1 MKQQILNHLK
11 NIPGWRTNRKLVAIA
26 VDDYGNVRLHSKKA
40 REQMD
45 KAGLKVHSR
54 FDAYDTLETREDL
67 EALYEVLESVKDKN
81 GKPAVFTPYAL
92 CCNPDFEEMEKQG
105 NKEYIPEEL
114 PTTYE
119 RLESLL
125 PRDYQSTWSLW
136 KQGIDR
142 GIIQPEYHGR
152 EHLNLKAFNKKL
164 EAKDQELLTALST
177 RSVTSLSGSGLDYIG
192 WTAAFSFQGKGDYE
206 KLKGILADGVQR
218 FERVYGYKASCFTPP
233 AQQFPPE
240 LEPYTAQLGIKA
252 IDRPFFSR
260 AHLGEGKYQRKIR
273 AMRRLS
279 DGTVHLVRN
288 VVFEPTDSHIDHVAK
303 AMDQISAAFFW
314 RKPVIISSHRVNFC
328 GLIDERNRK
337 KGLTELKRL
346 LDNITQKWPEVE
358 FVGMRTVASMIAG
371 VNKASA

>member
-1 MKQQILNHLK
+1 MVRHLIDLIK

-45 KAGLKVHSR
+45 EAGLKVHSR

-81 GKPAVFTPYAL
+81 GKPAVFTPFAL
-92 CCNPDFEEMEKQG
+92 SCNPNFEEMEKQG
-105 NKEYIPEEL
+105 YKEYIPEEL

-119 RLESLL
+119 KLESLL
-125 PRDYQSTWSLW
+125 PRDYQGARSLW
-136 KQGIDR
+136 KRGIDR
-142 GIIQPEYHGR
+142 GIMQPEYHGR
-152 EHLNLKAFNKKL
+152 EHLNLKAFNIKL
-164 EAKDQELLTALST
+164 AARDAELLSALST
-177 RSVTSLSGSGLDYIG
+177 RSVTSLSGSGLNHIG
-192 WTAAFSFQGKGDYE
+192 WTAAFSFQGKDDYGN
-206 KLKGILADGVQR
+206 LKGILADGVQR

-240 LEPYTAQLGIKA
+240 LEPFVAELGIKA

-260 AHLGEGKYQRKIR
+260 THLGAGKYQRKIR

-279 DGTVHLVRN
+279 NGTVQLVRN
-288 VVFEPTDSHIDHVAK
+288 VVFEPTDSHFDHVAK
-303 AMDQISAAFFW
+303 AMNQISAAFFW

-328 GLIDERNRK
+328 GLIDENNRK
-337 KGLTELKRL
+337 KGLRELKRL
-346 LDNITQKWPEVE
+346 LDNITGKWPDVE
-358 FVGMRTVASMIAG
+358 FVGMRVLTDMIADVKKG
-371 VNKASA
+371 RA

>member
-1 MKQQILNHLK
+1 MKQLIFNHLK

-81 GKPAVFTPYAL
+81 GNPAVFTPYAL
-92 CCNPDFEEMEKQG
+92 SCNPDFEEMERQG
-105 NKEYIPEEL
+105 QKEYIPEEL

-119 RLESLL
+119 KLESLL
-125 PRDYQSTWSLW
+125 STAYQGAWKLW
-136 KQGIDR
+136 QQGMEN
-142 GIIQPEYHGR
+142 GIMQPEYHGR

-164 EAKDQELLTALST
+164 EAKDTELLSALST
-177 RSVTSLSGSGLDYIG
+177 RSVTSLSGSGLDHIG
-192 WTAAFSFQGKGDYE
+192 WTAAFSFQGKEDYDS
-206 KLKGILADGVQR
+206 LKGILADGMQR

-240 LEPYTAQLGIKA
+240 LEAYTAQLGIKA
-252 IDRPFFSR
+252 IDRPFFSNT
-260 AHLGEGKYQRKIR
+260 HLGEGKYQRKIR
-273 AMRRLS
+273 AMRQLS
-279 DGTVHLVRN
+279 DGTVQLVRN

-303 AMDQISAAFFW
+303 AMGQISAAFFW
-314 RKPVIISSHRVNFC
+314 SKPVIISSHRVNFC
-328 GLIDERNRK
+328 GLIDENNRK
-337 KGLTELKRL
+337 KGLTELQRL
-346 LDNITQKWPEVE
+346 LQSITQKWADVE
-358 FVGMRTVASMIAG
+358 FVAMRTLADTIAG
-371 VNKASA
+371 VNKSRA